1 MNQILLEN
9 ITPTEAIDFKNH
21 LVRDGLIQ
29 DQDFCWAYH
38 QAYNDNFS
46 SEIPKHAIFDFA
58 DGATAT
64 FYQLKWIRT

>member
-1 MNQILLEN
+1 MNRILIEN
-9 ITPTEAIDFKNH
+9 ITPDEAIKFKLQ
-21 LVRDGLIQ
+21 LVGDGLIQ

-38 QAYNDNFS
+38 QTYCDNFS
-46 SEIPKHAIFDFA
+46 SEIPKHATFDFA